1 MATLVL
7 GAAGAAIGGSIG
19 GAILGVSAATIGG
32 FIGSTIGSVVDSWII
47 SSLAPTQRIEG
58 ARLDNLRITSATEGA
73 VIPRLFGRMRI
84 GGNIFWATD
93 FREETKTTTQGGGK
107 GGGGGSKV
115 KTTEYFY
122 YASFAVALCE
132 GPITG
137 IGRIWA
143 DGKLLDTAG
152 ITWRWYPGDESQAAD
167 PFITAKMGAANTPAY
182 RGTAY
187 VVFEDLPLG
196 NYGNRIPQLSFEVFR
211 PLADQ
216 DTAEGLTQA
225 VTMIPAS
232 GEFAYATQGIRK
244 GSGGSQSAENL
255 NALSDTADMVVA
267 LDRLQAMAPK
277 VGSVSLVVAWFG
289 DDLRAGEC
297 TVKPG
302 VEVSGKTT
310 SPQTW
315 VVNGVS
321 RANAHLVSRDDEDR
335 PVYGGTP
342 ADFAVVQAIQE
353 MKARG
358 LRVTFYP
365 FLLMD
370 VPPDNTLPN
379 PYSDNAA
386 DEGQPTFPWRGR
398 ITCSP
403 AAEYAGTVDKTITA
417 ATQVAALFGNASPS
431 DFAVA
436 GESVSWTGA
445 SGDWGLRRMVM
456 HYAHLCAAAGGVDAF
471 LIGTE
476 MPGLTTIRS
485 GASTYPAV
493 QAFRDLLADVRS
505 ILGPDPEIGYA
516 ADWSEYFGHQPG
528 DGSGDVHFHL
538 DPLWADPQID
548 FVGIDNYMP
557 LSDWRDGFDHADALE
572 GWPAIYDRAYL
583 QGNIAGGEGF
593 DWFYA
598 SDADRAA
605 QIRTP
610 ITDGAQVFSALTPA
624 RSFNETSEATIL
636 DADFGGSATR
646 KADAAFSARV
656 PLPASPGDG
665 VLFERG
671 GSGTGMLL
679 CVRDGGTVFRYRTG
693 KGSVTAPGTE
703 AAFLDIPVANMPFDG
718 AEHEL
723 VWDVAL
729 ATGTIRLWC
738 DGLFLGTA
746 TTTDGQLGSWAGS
759 GSGCFGASGS
769 GATNITGEPN
779 TGWPVSCPNAL
790 LMFDQVVTQESGG
803 TDWIFRYKD
812 LKNWW
817 SNAHH
822 DRPGGNALLQPTS
835 WVPQSKPIRFTEL
848 GCPAIDRG
856 TNQPNVF
863 FDPKSSESFTPYF
876 SRGWRDDAIQRA
888 YLEAAYLF
896 WGEAANNPVS
906 SVYGGRMVHVPECA
920 AWTWDTR
927 PYPFFPELTDVWTDG
942 PNWRLGHWLT
952 GRLGAVSL
960 AALVRHLCLRAG
972 MPEGRIDVSG
982 LRGAVEGYAIGALES
997 PRASITTLS
1006 RHFGFDAV
1014 ETEGV
1019 IRFIMR
1025 GRASVA
1031 SVTHDDLVAPNAGSG
1046 AGDGDVLKLTR
1057 AQETELPQA
1066 LKWQVARADEDYDAA
1081 LVEARRITVDTS
1093 RIASESFPMAVPPE
1107 EAERRCRRALM
1118 EAWTGR
1124 ETAAFRL
1131 PPSRLAV
1138 DPADVVTL
1146 EHDGRQ
1152 VPLRLVAIA
1161 ETQAR
1166 GIEAVRQDRDA
1177 HDLPPGSPRPSSL
1190 SQTVVFGAPEVVL
1203 LDLPQLTE
1211 DQSAHRPFIAA
1222 HAVPWP
1228 GEMAVFRSPS
1238 SDGFELLTSFGSRA
1252 RIGTLVSDFY
1262 SGPTSRF
1269 DLGNALVVDL
1279 LSGTLESVTDL
1290 TLFGGANALAV
1301 ETGPGNWEIV
1311 QAGEA
1316 ELIAPG
1322 RYRLTRLLRGQRG
1335 TENAMANPAPADARV
1350 VVLDEA
1356 LASLPVAEADLGLP
1370 WNWRI
1375 GPASRSVSDE
1385 TYVAASFTPV
1395 GAGLRPFSVAHVEQP
1410 WRKPRTTGDLTI
1422 GWTRRSRALAADNW
1436 GAVEVPLVEETEAYE
1451 VDILDSSTVKR
1462 VLSATTTSVL
1472 YTAAQQITDWGG
1484 LLAPGD
1490 TLTIRI
1496 FQLSALTGRGA
1507 AKTVTLKF

>member
-7 GAAGAAIGGSIG
+7 GAAGAAIGGGIG

-47 SSLAPTQRIEG
+47 SSLAPTQRMSG

-73 VIPRLFGRMRI
+73 VIPRIYGRMRI
-84 GGNIFWATD
+84 GGNIVWATD
-93 FREETKTTTQGGGK
+93 FREETSTTTQGGGK
-107 GGGGGSKV
+107 GGGGGGKV

-152 ITWRWYPGDESQAAD
+152 ITWRWYPGDESQTAD
-167 PFITAKMGAANTPAY
+167 PFISAKMGTANTPAY
-182 RGTAY
+182 RGTSY

-211 PLADQ
+211 PLADP

-244 GSGGSQSAENL
+244 GGSGSQTPENL
-255 NALSDTADMVVA
+255 NALTDTADMVVA

-277 VGSVSLVVAWFG
+277 VESVSLVVAWFG
-289 DDLRAGEC
+289 DDLRAGSC
-297 TVKPG
+297 KVRPG
-302 VEVSGKTT
+302 VEVTAKSTT
-310 SPQTW
+310 PSAW
-315 VVNGVS
+315 SVNGVG
-321 RANAHLVSRDDEDR
+321 RANAILVSRDDQDR

-365 FLLMD
+365 FTLMD
-370 VPPDNTLPN
+370 VPPGNTLPN

-386 DEGQPTFPWRGR
+386 ETGQPAFPWRGR

-403 AAEYAGTVDKTITA
+403 AAGYAGSVDKTAPA
-417 ATQVAALFGNASPS
+417 ATQVAALFGTATPASFS
-431 DFAVA
+431 VS
-436 GESVSWTGA
+436 GESVSWAG
-445 SGDWGLRRMVM
+445 SPGDWGLRRMVL

-485 GASTYPAV
+485 GAATYPAV
-493 QAFRDLLADVRS
+493 QAYRDLLADARS
-505 ILGPDPEIGYA
+505 ILGSGTKIGYA

-528 DGSGDVHFHL
+528 DGSGDVFFHL
-538 DPLWADPQID
+538 DPLWADPEID
-548 FVGIDNYMP
+548 FIGIDNYMP
-557 LSDWRDGFDHADALE
+557 LSDWRDGFEHLDARE

-593 DWFYA
+593 EWYYA
-598 SDADRAA
+598 SAADRTA
-605 QIRTP
+605 QVRTP
-610 ITDGAQVFSALTPA
+610 ITDGA
-624 RSFNETSEATIL
+624 
-636 DADFGGSATR
+636 
-646 KADAAFSARV
+646 AAKPWV
-656 PLPASPGDG
+656 
-665 VLFERG
+665 
-671 GSGTGMLL
+671 
-679 CVRDGGTVFRYRTG
+679 
-693 KGSVTAPGTE
+693 
-703 AAFLDIPVANMPFDG
+703 
-718 AEHEL
+718 
-723 VWDVAL
+723 
-729 ATGTIRLWC
+729 
-738 DGLFLGTA
+738 
-746 TTTDGQLGSWAGS
+746 
-759 GSGCFGASGS
+759 
-769 GATNITGEPN
+769 
-779 TGWPVSCPNAL
+779 
-790 LMFDQVVTQESGG
+790 
-803 TDWIFRYKD
+803 FRYKD
-812 LKNWW
+812 LRAWW
-817 SNAHH
+817 SNPHYN
-822 DRPGGNALLQPTS
+822 RPGGVESGTPTA
-835 WVPQSKPIRFTEL
+835 WVPQSKPIWFTEL

-863 FDPKSSESFTPYF
+863 FDPKSSESFTPHF

-888 YLEAAYLF
+888 YLEATYLW
-896 WGEAANNPVS
+896 WGEAAKNPVS

-920 AWTWDTR
+920 AWTWDAR
-927 PYPFFPELTDVWTDG
+927 PYPFFPALTDVWTDG
-942 PNWRLGHWLT
+942 ANWRLGHWLT

-972 MPEGRIDVSG
+972 LPESRIDVTG
-982 LRGAVEGYAIGALES
+982 LWGAVEGYAIGALES

-1019 IRFIMR
+1019 IRFVMR
-1025 GRASVA
+1025 GRAAVA
-1031 SVTHDDLVAPNAGSG
+1031 SVTHDDLVAPNTGSG
-1046 AGDGDVLKLTR
+1046 GRDGDVLELTR

-1081 LVEARRITVDTS
+1081 LVEARRITVDTT

-1131 PPSRLAV
+1131 PPSRLAL

-1146 EHDGRQ
+1146 AHDGRHI
-1152 VPLRLVAIA
+1152 PLRLVSIA
-1161 ETQAR
+1161 DAGAR
-1166 GIEAVRQDRDA
+1166 GIEAVRQDREA
-1177 HDLPPGSPRPSSL
+1177 HDLPPGSARPSSL
-1190 SQTVVFGAPEVVL
+1190 SKAVVFGAPEVVL

-1211 DQSAHRPFIAA
+1211 DRAAHRPLIAA
-1222 HAVPWP
+1222 HAIPWP

-1238 SDGFELLTSFGSRA
+1238 TDGFEILTTFGGRA

-1262 SGPTSRF
+1262 AGPTSRF

-1290 TLFGGANALAV
+1290 TLLGGANALAI
-1301 ETGPGNWEIV
+1301 EGTPGTWEV
-1311 QAGEA
+1311 LQAGDA

-1322 RYRLTRLLRGQRG
+1322 RYSLTRLLRGQRG
-1335 TENAMANPAPADARV
+1335 TEGAMVNPAPAGARV

-1356 LASLPVAEADLGLP
+1356 TASLPIAEADLGLP

-1385 TYVAASFTPV
+1385 TYVAQSFTPV
-1395 GAGLRPFSVAHVEQP
+1395 GVGLRPFSVAHVEQP
-1410 WRKPRTTGDLTI
+1410 WRRPRTPGDLTI
-1422 GWTRRSRALAADNW
+1422 RWTRRSRALSADNW
-1436 GAVEVPLVEETEAYE
+1436 GAVEVPLIEEVEAYE
-1451 VDILDSSTVKR
+1451 VEILDGAAIKR
-1462 VLSATTTSVL
+1462 TLAASATSAI
-1472 YTAAQQITDWGG
+1472 YAAAQQTADWGG
-1484 LLAPGD
+1484 PLAPGD
-1490 TLTIRI
+1490 TLDIRI
-1496 FQLSALTGRGA
+1496 YQLSALIGRGA
-1507 AKTVTLKF
+1507 AKTVTLNF

>member
-19 GAILGVSAATIGG
+19 GSILGVSAATIGG

-58 ARLDNLRITSATEGA
+58 ARMDNLRITAATEGA
-73 VIPRLFGRMRI
+73 VIPRLYGRMRI
-84 GGNIFWATD
+84 GGNIIWATD

-107 GGGGGSKV
+107 GGGGGGEV

-152 ITWRWYPGDESQAAD
+152 ITWRWYPGDESQTAD
-167 PFITAKMGAANTPAY
+167 PFIAAKMGTANTPAY

-211 PLADQ
+211 PLADP

-232 GEFAYATQGIRK
+232 GEFAYATRGIRK
-244 GSGGSQSAENL
+244 GSGGSSEPENL
-255 NALSDTADMVVA
+255 NALTDTADLVVA

-277 VGSVSLVVAWFG
+277 VESVSLVVAWFG
-289 DDLRAGEC
+289 DDLRAGNC
-297 TVKPG
+297 KMRPG
-302 VEVSGKTT
+302 VEVTAKSTT
-310 SPQTW
+310 PSTW
-315 VVNGVS
+315 SVNGVS
-321 RANAHLVSRDDEDR
+321 RANAFLVSRDDQDR

-365 FLLMD
+365 FILMD
-370 VPPDNTLPN
+370 VPPDNALSN

-386 DEGQPTFPWRGR
+386 ETGQPAFPWRGR

-403 AAEYAGTVDKTITA
+403 AAGYAGTVDKTATA
-417 ATQVAALFGNASPS
+417 ASQVAALFGAATPAN
-431 DFAVA
+431 F
-436 GESVSWTGA
+436 SVSGQSVLWTGP
-445 SGDWGLRRMVM
+445 SGDWGLRRMVL

-485 GASTYPAV
+485 GAATYPAV
-493 QAFRDLLADVRS
+493 PAYRDLLADVRS
-505 ILGPDPEIGYA
+505 ILGSGTKIGYA

-528 DGSGDVHFHL
+528 DGSGDVFFHL
-538 DPLWADPQID
+538 DPLWADTNTD
-548 FVGIDNYMP
+548 FIGIDNYMP
-557 LSDWRDGFDHADALE
+557 LSDWRDGFEHADAVE

-583 QGNIAGGEGF
+583 QGNISGGEGY

-598 SDADRAA
+598 SAADRTA
-605 QIRTP
+605 QVRTP
-610 ITDGAQVFSALTPA
+610 ITDGG
-624 RSFNETSEATIL
+624 EA
-636 DADFGGSATR
+636 G
-646 KADAAFSARV
+646 
-656 PLPASPGDG
+656 
-665 VLFERG
+665 
-671 GSGTGMLL
+671 
-679 CVRDGGTVFRYRTG
+679 
-693 KGSVTAPGTE
+693 
-703 AAFLDIPVANMPFDG
+703 N
-718 AEHEL
+718 
-723 VWDVAL
+723 
-729 ATGTIRLWC
+729 ATGSS
-738 DGLFLGTA
+738 DP
-746 TTTDGQLGSWAGS
+746 
-759 GSGCFGASGS
+759 
-769 GATNITGEPN
+769 PN
-779 TGWPVSCPNAL
+779 GKPWV
-790 LMFDQVVTQESGG
+790 
-803 TDWIFRYKD
+803 FRYKD
-812 LKNWW
+812 LRAWW
-817 SNAHH
+817 SNLHY
-822 DRPGGNALLQPTS
+822 DRPGGVESGTPTA
-835 WVPQSKPIRFTEL
+835 WVPQSKPIWFTEL

-863 FDPKSSESFTPYF
+863 FDPKSSESFTPHF

-888 YLEAAYLF
+888 YLEATYL
-896 WGEAANNPVS
+896 WWDEAANNPIS
-906 SVYGGRMVHVPECA
+906 SAYGGRMVHVPECA
-920 AWTWDTR
+920 AWTWDAR
-927 PYPFFPELTDVWTDG
+927 PYPFFPALTDLWTDG
-942 PNWRLGHWLT
+942 ANWRLGHWLT

-972 MPEGRIDVSG
+972 LPGTGIDVTG
-982 LRGAVEGYAIGALES
+982 LWGAVEGYAMGALES

-1014 ETEGV
+1014 ETEGM
-1019 IRFIMR
+1019 IRFAMR
-1025 GRASVA
+1025 GRASIT
-1031 SVTHDDLVAPNAGSG
+1031 SLTHDDLVAARE
-1046 AGDGDVLKLTR
+1046 GDLLELTR

-1081 LVEARRITVDTS
+1081 LVEAQRITVDTT

-1124 ETAAFRL
+1124 ETTAFRL
-1131 PPSRLAV
+1131 PPSRLAL

-1146 EHDGRQ
+1146 AHDGRHI
-1152 VPLRLVAIA
+1152 PLRLVSIA
-1161 ETQAR
+1161 DAEAR
-1166 GIEAVRQDRDA
+1166 GIEAVRQDREA

-1190 SQTVVFGAPEVVL
+1190 SQTVVFGAPEVAL

-1211 DQSAHRPFIAA
+1211 DQPAHRPFAAA

-1228 GEMAVFRSPS
+1228 GEMAVFRSS
-1238 SDGFELLTSFGSRA
+1238 STDGFELLTTFGGRA
-1252 RIGTLVSDFY
+1252 RIGTLVSEFY
-1262 SGPTSRF
+1262 AGPTSRF
-1269 DLGNALVVDL
+1269 DFGNALVIDL

-1290 TLFGGANALAV
+1290 TLFGGANAIAV
-1301 ETGPGNWEIV
+1301 ESAPGIWEIV
-1311 QAGEA
+1311 QAGA
-1316 ELIAPG
+1316 ADLIAPG

-1335 TENAMANPAPADARV
+1335 TEGAMGDPAPVGARM

-1356 LASLPVAEADLGLP
+1356 LASLSIAEADLGLP

-1385 TYVAASFTPV
+1385 TFVAKPPSTAV
-1395 GAGLRPFSVAHVEQP
+1395 GVGLRPFSVAHVEQP
-1410 WRKPRTTGDLTI
+1410 WRRPRTCDG
-1422 GWTRRSRALAADNW
+1422 RSDH
-1436 GAVEVPLVEETEAYE
+1436 P
-1451 VDILDSSTVKR
+1451 LDSPVPRTR
-1462 VLSATTTSVL
+1462 GRQLGRTRG
-1472 YTAAQQITDWGG
+1472 AA
-1484 LLAPGD
+1484 
-1490 TLTIRI
+1490 
-1496 FQLSALTGRGA
+1496 GRGA
-1507 AKTVTLKF
+1507 GGLRGRDPRWHAP

>member
-7 GAAGAAIGGSIG
+7 GAAGAAVGGSIG

-58 ARLDNLRITSATEGA
+58 ARMDNLRITSATEGA
-73 VIPRLFGRMRI
+73 VIPRLYGRMRI
-84 GGNIFWATD
+84 GGNIIWATD

-107 GGGGGSKV
+107 GGGGGGKV

-167 PFITAKMGAANTPAY
+167 PFISAKMSVANTPAY

-211 PLADQ
+211 PLADR
-216 DTAEGLTQA
+216 DTAEGNVRA

-244 GSGGSQSAENL
+244 GSSGSSEPENL
-255 NALSDTADMVVA
+255 NALTDTADMVVA
-267 LDRLQAMAPK
+267 LDRLQAMAPA
-277 VGSVSLVVAWFG
+277 VESVSLVVAWFG
-289 DDLRAGEC
+289 DDLRAGNC
-297 TVKPG
+297 KVRPG
-302 VEVSGKTT
+302 VEVTT
-310 SPQTW
+310 KSTTPSTW
-315 VVNGVS
+315 SVNGVS
-321 RANAHLVSRDDEDR
+321 RANAFLVSRDDQDR

-365 FLLMD
+365 FILMD

-386 DEGQPTFPWRGR
+386 ETGQPAFPWRGR

-403 AAEYAGTVDKTITA
+403 AAGFAGTVDKTATA
-417 ATQVAALFGNASPS
+417 ASQVAALFGAATPAS
-431 DFAVA
+431 F
-436 GESVSWTGA
+436 SVSGQAVWWTGP
-445 SGDWGLRRMVM
+445 SGDWGLRRMVL

-485 GASTYPAV
+485 GATTYAAV
-493 QAFRDLLADVRS
+493 QAYRDLLADVRS
-505 ILGPDPEIGYA
+505 ILGSGTRIGYA

-528 DGSGDVHFHL
+528 DGSGDVFFHL
-538 DPLWADPQID
+538 DPLWADPEID
-548 FVGIDNYMP
+548 FIGIDNYMP
-557 LSDWRDGFDHADALE
+557 LSDWRDGFNHADAAE

-583 QGNIAGGEGF
+583 QENIAGGEGF

-598 SDADRAA
+598 SAADRSA
-605 QIRTP
+605 QVRTP
-610 ITDGAQVFSALTPA
+610 ITDGAA
-624 RSFNETSEATIL
+624 
-636 DADFGGSATR
+636 
-646 KADAAFSARV
+646 
-656 PLPASPGDG
+656 
-665 VLFERG
+665 
-671 GSGTGMLL
+671 
-679 CVRDGGTVFRYRTG
+679 G
-693 KGSVTAPGTE
+693 KPWV
-703 AAFLDIPVANMPFDG
+703 
-718 AEHEL
+718 
-723 VWDVAL
+723 
-729 ATGTIRLWC
+729 
-738 DGLFLGTA
+738 
-746 TTTDGQLGSWAGS
+746 
-759 GSGCFGASGS
+759 
-769 GATNITGEPN
+769 
-779 TGWPVSCPNAL
+779 
-790 LMFDQVVTQESGG
+790 
-803 TDWIFRYKD
+803 FRYKD
-812 LKNWW
+812 LRAWW
-817 SNAHH
+817 SNPHY
-822 DRPGGNALLQPTS
+822 DRPGGVESGTPTA
-835 WVPQSKPIRFTEL
+835 WVPQSKPIWFTEL

-863 FDPKSSESFTPYF
+863 FDPKSSESFVPYF

-888 YLEAAYLF
+888 YLEAIYLW
-896 WGEAANNPVS
+896 WGEAANNPLS

-920 AWTWDTR
+920 AWTWDAR
-927 PYPFFPELTDVWTDG
+927 PYPFFPALTDVWTDG
-942 PNWRLGHWLT
+942 ANWRLGHWLT

-972 MPEGRIDVSG
+972 LPESRIDVTG
-982 LRGAVEGYAIGALES
+982 LWGAVEGYAITALES

-1014 ETEGV
+1014 ETEGL
-1019 IRFIMR
+1019 IRFVMR
-1025 GRASVA
+1025 GRGAIITIA
-1031 SVTHDDLVAPNAGSG
+1031 HDDLVAARE
-1046 AGDGDVLKLTR
+1046 GDLLELTR

-1081 LVEARRITVDTS
+1081 LVEARRITVDTT

-1131 PPSRLAV
+1131 PPSRLAL

-1146 EHDGRQ
+1146 AHDGRS
-1152 VPLRLVAIA
+1152 VPLRLVSIA
-1161 ETQAR
+1161 DAEAR
-1166 GIEAVRQDRDA
+1166 GIEAVRQDREA

-1190 SQTVVFGAPEVVL
+1190 SQTVVFGAPEVAL

-1211 DQSAHRPFIAA
+1211 DQPAHRPFAAA

-1238 SDGFELLTSFGSRA
+1238 TDGFELLTTFGGRA
-1252 RIGTLVSDFY
+1252 RIGTLVSDFFA
-1262 SGPTSRF
+1262 GPTSRF
-1269 DLGNALVVDL
+1269 DLGNALVVDQL
-1279 LSGTLESVTDL
+1279 TGTLESVTDL

-1301 ETGPGNWEIV
+1301 ESASGVWEVV
-1311 QAGEA
+1311 QAGAA

-1322 RYRLTRLLRGQRG
+1322 RYRLTRLLRGQRC
-1335 TENAMANPAPADARV
+1335 TEAAMANPAPAGARV

-1356 LASLPVAEADLGLP
+1356 LASLPIAETDLGLP

-1385 TYVAASFTPV
+1385 TYVAASFTPL

-1410 WRKPRTTGDLTI
+1410 WRKPRTLGDLTI
-1422 GWTRRSRALAADNW
+1422 RWTRRSRALSADSW
-1436 GAVEVPLVEETEAYE
+1436 GAVEVPLVEEVEAYE
-1451 VDILDSSTVKR
+1451 VEILDGVTVKR
-1462 VLSATTTSVL
+1462 VLSTATTSATYTS
-1472 YTAAQQITDWGG
+1472 AQQTADWGAPLG
-1484 LLAPGD
+1484 PGD
-1490 TLTIRI
+1490 TLDIRL
-1496 FQLSALTGRGA
+1496 FQLSALVGRGA
-1507 AKTVTLKF
+1507 AKTITLQL

>member
-73 VIPRLFGRMRI
+73 VIPRIYGRMRI
-84 GGNIFWATD
+84 GGNIVWATD

-107 GGGGGSKV
+107 GGGGGGKV

-152 ITWRWYPGDESQAAD
+152 VTWRWYPGDESQAAD

-196 NYGNRIPQLSFEVFR
+196 NYGNRIPQMSFEVFR
-211 PLADQ
+211 PLADP

-244 GSGGSQSAENL
+244 GSGGSSEPENL
-255 NALSDTADMVVA
+255 NALTDTVDMVVA

-277 VGSVSLVVAWFG
+277 VESVSLVVAWFG
-289 DDLRAGEC
+289 DDLRAGNC
-297 TVKPG
+297 KVRPG
-302 VEVSGKTT
+302 VEVTAKTT
-310 SPQTW
+310 TPSAW
-315 VVNGVS
+315 SVNGVS
-321 RANAHLVSRDDEDR
+321 RANAFLVSRDDQDR

-365 FLLMD
+365 FILMD

-379 PYSDNAA
+379 PYSNNAA
-386 DEGQPTFPWRGR
+386 QTGQPAFPWRGR
-398 ITCSP
+398 ITCAP
-403 AAEYAGTVDKTITA
+403 AAGYAGTVDKTATA
-417 ATQVAALFGNASPS
+417 ATQVAALFGAATPANFSIS
-431 DFAVA
+431 
-436 GESVSWTGA
+436 GQSVSWTGP
-445 SGDWGLRRMVM
+445 SGDWGLRRMVL

-493 QAFRDLLADVRS
+493 QVYRDLLADVRS
-505 ILGPDPEIGYA
+505 ILGSGTRIGYA

-528 DGSGDVHFHL
+528 DGSGDVFFHL
-538 DPLWADPQID
+538 DPLWADPDID

-557 LSDWRDGFDHADALE
+557 LSDWRDGFKHADAQE

-593 DWFYA
+593 DWFYVSA
-598 SDADRAA
+598 ADRSA
-605 QIRTP
+605 QVRTE
-610 ITDGAQVFSALTPA
+610 ITDGA
-624 RSFNETSEATIL
+624 
-636 DADFGGSATR
+636 
-646 KADAAFSARV
+646 AAK
-656 PLPASPGDG
+656 PW
-665 VLFERG
+665 VL
-671 GSGTGMLL
+671 
-679 CVRDGGTVFRYRTG
+679 
-693 KGSVTAPGTE
+693 
-703 AAFLDIPVANMPFDG
+703 
-718 AEHEL
+718 
-723 VWDVAL
+723 
-729 ATGTIRLWC
+729 
-738 DGLFLGTA
+738 
-746 TTTDGQLGSWAGS
+746 
-759 GSGCFGASGS
+759 
-769 GATNITGEPN
+769 
-779 TGWPVSCPNAL
+779 
-790 LMFDQVVTQESGG
+790 
-803 TDWIFRYKD
+803 RYKD
-812 LKNWW
+812 LRAWW
-817 SNAHH
+817 SNAHYN
-822 DRPGGNALLQPTS
+822 RPGGVESGTPTA
-835 WVPQSKPIRFTEL
+835 WAPQSKPIWFTEL

-863 FDPKSSESFTPYF
+863 FDQKSSESFTPHF

-888 YLEAAYLF
+888 YLEATYLW
-896 WGEAANNPVS
+896 WGDGANNPVS
-906 SVYGGRMVHVPECA
+906 AVYGGRMVHVPECA
-920 AWTWDTR
+920 AWTWDAR
-927 PYPFFPELTDVWTDG
+927 PYPFFPALTDVWTDG
-942 PNWRLGHWLT
+942 ANWRLGHWLT

-972 MPEGRIDVSG
+972 LPEFRIDVSG
-982 LRGAVEGYAIGALES
+982 LWGAVEGYAIGALES

-1019 IRFIMR
+1019 IRFVMR
-1025 GRASVA
+1025 GRAA
-1031 SVTHDDLVAPNAGSG
+1031 ITTIAHDDLVAARE
-1046 AGDGDVLKLTR
+1046 GDLLELTR

-1081 LVEARRITVDTS
+1081 LVEARRITVDTT

-1131 PPSRLAV
+1131 PPSLLAL
-1138 DPADVVTL
+1138 DPADVVML
-1146 EHDGRQ
+1146 AHDGRHI
-1152 VPLRLVAIA
+1152 PLRLVSIA
-1161 ETQAR
+1161 DAEAR
-1166 GIEAVRQDRDA
+1166 GIEAVRQDREA
-1177 HDLPPGSPRPSSL
+1177 HHLPPGSPRPSSL
-1190 SQTVVFGAPEVVL
+1190 SKAVVFGAPEVVL
-1203 LDLPQLTE
+1203 MDLPQLTE
-1211 DQSAHRPFIAA
+1211 NQPAHRPLIAA

-1238 SDGFELLTSFGSRA
+1238 TDGFELLTRFGGRA

-1262 SGPTSRF
+1262 SGPKSRF
-1269 DLGNALVVDL
+1269 DLGNSLVIDL
-1279 LSGTLESVTDL
+1279 LSGTLENVTDL

-1301 ETGPGNWEIV
+1301 EAAPGTWEIV
-1311 QAGEA
+1311 QAGTA

-1322 RYRLTRLLRGQRG
+1322 RYRMTRLLRGQRG
-1335 TENAMANPAPADARV
+1335 TEAAMADPAPAGARV
-1350 VVLDEA
+1350 VVLDST
-1356 LASLPVAEADLGLP
+1356 LASLPISEGDLGLP

-1385 TYVAASFTPV
+1385 TYVAQAFTPV
-1395 GAGLRPFSVAHVEQP
+1395 GVGLRPFSVAHVEQP
-1410 WRKPRTTGDLTI
+1410 WRRPRTPGDLTI
-1422 GWTRRSRALAADNW
+1422 RWARRSRALAADSW
-1436 GAVEVPLVEETEAYE
+1436 GAVEVPLIEETEAYE
-1451 VDILDSSTVKR
+1451 VEILDGATVKR
-1462 VLSATTTSVL
+1462 TLSATSTNAV
-1472 YTAAQQITDWGG
+1472 YTAAQQSADWGATIG
-1484 LLAPGD
+1484 PGG
-1490 TLTIRI
+1490 TLDIRI
-1496 FQLSALTGRGA
+1496 FQLSALIGRGA
-1507 AKTVTLKF
+1507 AKTVTLQL